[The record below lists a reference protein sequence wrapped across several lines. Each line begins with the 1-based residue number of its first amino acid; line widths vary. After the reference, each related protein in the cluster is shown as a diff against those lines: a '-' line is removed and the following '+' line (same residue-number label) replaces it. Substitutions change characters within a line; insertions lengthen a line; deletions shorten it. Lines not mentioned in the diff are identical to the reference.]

1 MFIHLWKTIKERRQI
16 SSVNDV
22 FRFLLNMHWLSWI
35 KLNHCINAPNP
46 WKYQT
51 RQQQQIC
58 RRKGGR
64 GWSARVAN
72 GILQHDT
79 GQVVG
84 NERTYPIR
92 TLSRNNNT
100 TTRLKRGPNPLS
112 GVLIPRPWE
121 VVILSLLSMSPSSP
135 QATEYKLVGTTAS
148 KESTRCLKSTR
159 NNKQQQK
166 KQQKLINLN
175 YFLFLL

>member
-35 KLNHCINAPNP
+35 KWNHCINAPNP

-58 RRKGGR
+58 GRKGGR

-79 GQVVG
+79 SQVVG

-121 VVILSLLSMSPSSP
+121 VVILSLLSIHQVPRLQSINWLALQ
-135 QATEYKLVGTTAS
+135 QAKKVPDAWSQRETTNK
-148 KESTRCLKSTR
+148 KEKDEK
-159 NNKQQQK
+159 N
-166 KQQKLINLN
+166 
-175 YFLFLL
+175 